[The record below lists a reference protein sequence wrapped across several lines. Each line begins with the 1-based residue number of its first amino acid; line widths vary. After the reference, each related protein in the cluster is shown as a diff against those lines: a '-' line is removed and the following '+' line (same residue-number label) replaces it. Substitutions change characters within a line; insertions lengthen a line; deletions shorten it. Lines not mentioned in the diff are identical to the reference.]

1 LKDKEGGEMK
11 NFQRMGISLISGSL
25 IAIGTWALPVRA
37 PRLKAPAQSSV
48 QLQSA
53 SGQIATVTRDSFTLT
68 TTGNPTQG
76 ENFAQVDSTSKTMLF
91 VIDDN
96 TTIDGKLTV
105 GANADVIYRED
116 NGNHMAVSVTVSK

>member
-1 LKDKEGGEMK
+1 MK
-11 NFQRMGISLISGSL
+11 NIHRMGLSLITGSL
-25 IAIGTWALPVRA
+25 IAVGTWALPISA
-37 PRLKAPAQSSV
+37 PSSKTSSPIPAQTGV

-53 SGQIATVTRDSFTLT
+53 SGQIATVSRNSFTLT
-68 TTGNPTQG
+68 TTGAATQG
-76 ENFAQVDSTSKTMLF
+76 EAFAQVDNTSKTMMF

-105 GANADVIYRED
+105 GANADVVYRED